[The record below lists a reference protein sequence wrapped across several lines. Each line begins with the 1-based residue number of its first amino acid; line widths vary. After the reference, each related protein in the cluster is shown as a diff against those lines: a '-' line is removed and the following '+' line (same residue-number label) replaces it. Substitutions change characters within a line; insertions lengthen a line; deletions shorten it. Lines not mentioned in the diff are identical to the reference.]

1 MSGKKMMEGELFK
14 VSGPELE
21 YGDSIKVV
29 VAEDA
34 FDFKDEIIIMGERG
48 FRAYPSEDLY
58 IEISEALGKQSV
70 ITGII
75 TEIKKEGIYNALFR
89 ID

>member
-1 MSGKKMMEGELFK
+1 MKSKKTIEGEFFK

-21 YGDSIKVV
+21 EGDSVSAV
-29 VAEDA
+29 MAGDA
-34 FDFKDEIIIMGERG
+34 IEFKDEIIIMGEGG
-48 FRAYPSEDLY
+48 FKAYPSEKLFV
-58 IEISEALGKQSV
+58 ELSEKLEKYRRLNGF
-70 ITGII
+70 I